1 LIVDI
6 HIVDVTGMSFT
17 EEENE
22 VLKPYTTG
30 IGLKDTQ

>member
-22 VLKPYTTG
+22 MLVALKY
-30 IGLKDTQ
+30 

>member
-1 LIVDI
+1 LIADI

-22 VLKPYTTG
+22 MLVALKY
-30 IGLKDTQ
+30 